1 MELLFK
7 AEDILSYNQ
16 LMEWDKNDLA
26 EYILNCTYVKFPED
40 SYDEEDGELPYDKLI
55 AKI

>member
-16 LMEWDKNDLA
+16 LMEWDKDDLVY
-26 EYILNCTYVKFPED
+26 YILNCTYVKFPED
-40 SYDEEDGELPYDKLI
+40 SYNEDDGELPYDKLI

>member
-1 MELLFK
+1 MELLFNPQ
-7 AEDILSYNQ
+7 DILNYNQ

-26 EYILNCTYVKFPED
+26 EYILYSTYIKFPED
-40 SYDEEDGELPYDKLI
+40 SYDQDELPINKLV

>member
-1 MELLFK
+1 MELLFNP
-7 AEDILSYNQ
+7 EDVLTYNQ

-26 EYILNCTYVKFPED
+26 EYILYCTYVKYPED
-40 SYDEEDGELPYDKLI
+40 SYDQDELPMNKLV

>member
-1 MELLFK
+1 MELLFNPQ
-7 AEDILSYNQ
+7 DVLSYNQ

-26 EYILNCTYVKFPED
+26 EYILYSTYIKFSEN
-40 SYDEEDGELPYDKLI
+40 SYDQDELPMDKLI

>member
-16 LMEWDKNDLA
+16 LMEWDKDDLA
-26 EYILNCTYVKFPED
+26 NYILYCTYVKFPED
-40 SYDEEDGELPYDKLI
+40 SYNEEDGELPYDKLI